1 MIFSIDIIG
10 LEKENRKLESCMALQ
25 MLNDVELQFLINN
38 SALTNEA
45 AAKDSV
51 LIHQESSGKL
61 STVVDEL
68 TERLQSP
75 QKVITAAQ
83 LSKNYSFALIVP
95 ILYSMTVFQ
104 KGIDASSSNGFVE
117 LSKEGVYSL
126 HLKEISFDGF
136 VPGERNVWR
145 DNILQKLFKDN
156 LTLLHKSLST
166 ITKIPESILWEN
178 VASYIY
184 WLYESRLQQE
194 DAASPFTNED
204 FRYIVMDAP
213 GSIFGKDYNPFKNCF
228 KFIEKE
234 DKTIVRIRKTCC
246 LTYKLPGSPVF
257 CGDCRLNPVNKYDT
271 ACKPTHIFE

>member
-1 MIFSIDIIG
+1 M
-10 LEKENRKLESCMALQ
+10 ESCMVLQ
-25 MLNDVELQFLINN
+25 KLNDVELQFLIHN
-38 SALTNEA
+38 SALTSESA
-45 AAKDSV
+45 AEDSL
-51 LIHQESSGKL
+51 LIYQESCGNL
-61 STVVDEL
+61 SMVIDEL

-95 ILYSMTVFQ
+95 VLYAMTVFQ
-104 KGIDASSSNGFVE
+104 KGIDASSSNAHVE
-117 LSKEGVYSL
+117 LSKEGAYSL
-126 HLKEISFDGF
+126 HIKEMSFDGF
-136 VPGERNVWR
+136 APSERNIWR

-156 LTLLHKSLST
+156 LSLFHKSLST

-194 DAASPFTNED
+194 DAMSPFTSED

-213 GSIFGKDYNPFKNCF
+213 GSVFGKEYNPIKNCF

-271 ACKPTHIFE
+271 ACKPTHIFG